1 MSKDFLKVNKEW
13 LSNTEFSL
21 LEKLI
26 VAQIDELVRN
36 KGLCYMTD
44 EQFAVAFGVS
54 TQKVTRAMKKLADN
68 NIIQRNTKTVSNNGK
83 ASKYR
88 TLKAIVKYDYSLPE
102 GIVTSDYSLP
112 EGIVTSDYSLPEGI
126 VKNEK
131 RNSQNDS
138 QGIVTSDYIKDNL
151 KDNIKDNLR
160 ERKIEDLSEKELQS
174 IKQDYKG
181 HMSYNDMKQK
191 YNLKAITREQLENI
205 DALLLEK
212 RQERQKAERAKDDAL
227 YAEHKYIM
235 DYIGGTSK
243 TVLDK
248 CLASVGLDINT
259 FADFASKHQ
268 EYSVDSYNAKK
279 KDFGYHQDCDGK
291 MVCDVSYVNYLKQ
304 GINAFC

>member
-1 MSKDFLKVNKEW
+1 MSKDYLQVNKEW

-26 VAQIDELVRN
+26 VAQINELERN
-36 KGLCYMTD
+36 KRECYMTD
-44 EQFAVAFGVS
+44 KQFAVAFGVS
-54 TQKVTRAMKKLADN
+54 TQQVTRAMKKLADN

-102 GIVTSDYSLP
+102 GIVTSDYSL
-112 EGIVTSDYSLPEGI
+112 SEGI
-126 VKNEK
+126 VKNDK

-151 KDNIKDNLR
+151 KENIKDNLR

-181 HMSYNDMKQK
+181 HMFYNDIKQK

-205 DALLLEK
+205 DALLLAK
-212 RQERQKAERAKDDAL
+212 QQERQKAERAKDDAL

-235 DYIGGTSK
+235 DYIGSTSK

-279 KDFGYHQDCDGK
+279 NDFGYHNDCDGK
-291 MVCDVSYVNYLKQ
+291 RVCNVSYVNYLQQ

>member
-1 MSKDFLKVNKEW
+1 MSEGFLRVNKEL
-13 LSNTEFSL
+13 LSNKDLSL

-26 VAQIDELVRN
+26 VAQITELELNEQV
-36 KGLCYMTD
+36 CYMSD
-44 EQFAVAFGVS
+44 KKFADAFGVS
-54 TQKVTRAMKKLADN
+54 TQQVTRAMKKLADN
-68 NIIQRNTKTVSNNGK
+68 NIIQRNTKTVSNNGQ

-88 TLKAIVKYDYSLPE
+88 TLKAIVK
-102 GIVTSDYSLP
+102 SDYSL
-112 EGIVTSDYSLPEGI
+112 EKGI

-205 DALLLEK
+205 DALLLAK

-227 YAEHKYIM
+227 YAEHESII
-235 DYIGGTSK
+235 DYIGGTSI
-243 TVLDK
+243 TALNN
-248 CLASVGLDINT
+248 CLNYIGLDIT
-259 FADFASKHQ
+259 AFTDFADKHK
-268 EYSVDSYNAKK
+268 EYSFDSYNAKK
-279 KDFGYHQDCDGK
+279 DAFGYHKDCDGK
-291 MVCDVSYVNYLKQ
+291 KVCNMLYKDYLQQ

>member
-112 EGIVTSDYSLPEGI
+112 EGIV
-126 VKNEK
+126 KNDK

-205 DALLLEK
+205 DALLRAK
-212 RQERQKAERAKDDAL
+212 QQERQKAERAKDDAL

-279 KDFGYHQDCDGK
+279 DAFGYHKDCDGK
-291 MVCDVSYVNYLKQ
+291 KVCNVSYVNYLQQ
-304 GINAFC
+304 GINAFCSL

>member
-1 MSKDFLKVNKEW
+1 MSNNFLKVNKEW

-26 VAQIDELVRN
+26 VAQINEYERET
-36 KGLCYMTD
+36 GLCYMTD
-44 EQFAVAFGVS
+44 KQFAVAFGVS
-54 TQKVTRAMKKLADN
+54 TQQVTRAMKKLADN
-68 NIIQRNTKTVSNNGK
+68 NIIQRNTKTVSNNGQ

-88 TLKAIVKYDYSLPE
+88 TLKAIVK
-102 GIVTSDYSLP
+102 SDYSL
-112 EGIVTSDYSLPEGI
+112 EKGI

-151 KDNIKDNLR
+151 KENIKDNLR

-205 DALLLEK
+205 DALLRAK
-212 RQERQKAERAKDDAL
+212 QQERKKAERAKDDAL
-227 YAEHKYIM
+227 VAEHKSIM
-235 DYIGGTSK
+235 DYIGSTSIAA
-243 TVLDK
+243 LNK
-248 CLASVGLDINT
+248 CLDYVGLDIT
-259 FADFASKHQ
+259 AFTDFANKHQ
-268 EYSVDSYNAKK
+268 EYSFDSYNSKRDA
-279 KDFGYHQDCDGK
+279 FGYHQDCDGK
-291 MVCDVSYVNYLKQ
+291 RVCNMLYKDYLQQ
-304 GINAFC
+304 GINASC

>member
-1 MSKDFLKVNKEW
+1 MSNNFLQVNKEW
-13 LSNTEFSL
+13 LSNTELSL

-26 VAQIDELVRN
+26 VAQINEFERN
-36 KGLCYMTD
+36 KKECYMTD
-44 EQFAVAFGVS
+44 KQFADAFGVS
-54 TQKVTRAMKKLADN
+54 TQQVTRAIKKLADN
-68 NIIQRNTKTVSNNGK
+68 NIIQRNTKTVSNNGQ
-83 ASKYR
+83 ASKHR
-88 TLKAIVKYDYSLPE
+88 TLKAIVK
-102 GIVTSDYSLP
+102 SDYSL
-112 EGIVTSDYSLPEGI
+112 EEGI

-151 KDNIKDNLR
+151 KENIKDNLR

-191 YNLKAITREQLENI
+191 YNLKAITKEQLENI
-205 DALLLEK
+205 DALLRAK
-212 RQERQKAERAKDDAL
+212 QQERQKAERAKNDAL
-227 YAEHKYIM
+227 YAEHKSIM

-259 FADFASKHQ
+259 FTDFADKHQ

-279 KDFGYHQDCDGK
+279 NDFGYHQDCDGK
-291 MVCDVSYVNYLKQ
+291 IVCNVSYVNYLKQ

>member
-1 MSKDFLKVNKEW
+1 MSNNFLRVNKEL
-13 LSNTEFSL
+13 LSNKELSL

-26 VAQIDELVRN
+26 VAQITELELNEQV
-36 KGLCYMTD
+36 CYMSD
-44 EQFAVAFGVS
+44 KKFADAFGVS
-54 TQKVTRAMKKLADN
+54 TQQVTRAMKKLADN
-68 NIIQRNTKTVSNNGK
+68 NIIQRNTKTVSNNGQ

-88 TLKAIVKYDYSLPE
+88 TLKAIVK
-102 GIVTSDYSLP
+102 SDYSL
-112 EGIVTSDYSLPEGI
+112 EKGI

-174 IKQDYKG
+174 IKQDYKV

-205 DALLLEK
+205 DALLLAK

-279 KDFGYHQDCDGK
+279 NDFGYHQDCYGK
-291 MVCDVSYVNYLKQ
+291 IVCNVSYINYLKQ

>member
-1 MSKDFLKVNKEW
+1 MSEGFLRVNKEL
-13 LSNTEFSL
+13 LSNKDLSL

-26 VAQIDELVRN
+26 VAQITEFELNEQV
-36 KGLCYMTD
+36 CYMSD
-44 EQFAVAFGVS
+44 KKFADAFGVS
-54 TQKVTRAMKKLADN
+54 TQQVTRAMKKLADN
-68 NIIQRNTKTVSNNGK
+68 NIIQRNTKTVSNNGQ

-88 TLKAIVKYDYSLPE
+88 TLKAIVKYDYSLE
-102 GIVTSDYSLP
+102 K
-112 EGIVTSDYSLPEGI
+112 GI

-131 RNSQNDS
+131 RNSQNGS

-205 DALLLEK
+205 DALLRAK
-212 RQERQKAERAKDDAL
+212 QQERQKAERAKDDAL

-279 KDFGYHQDCDGK
+279 DAFGYHKDCDGK
-291 MVCDVSYVNYLKQ
+291 KVCNLSYVNYLKQ

>member
-1 MSKDFLKVNKEW
+1 MSNNFLKVNKEW

-26 VAQIDELVRN
+26 VAQINEYERET
-36 KGLCYMTD
+36 GLCYMTD
-44 EQFAVAFGVS
+44 KQFAVAFGVS
-54 TQKVTRAMKKLADN
+54 TQQVTRAMKKLADN
-68 NIIQRNTKTVSNNGK
+68 NIIQRNTKTVSNNGQ

-88 TLKAIVKYDYSLPE
+88 TLKAIVK
-102 GIVTSDYSLP
+102 SDYSL
-112 EGIVTSDYSLPEGI
+112 EKGI

-205 DALLLEK
+205 DALLRAK
-212 RQERQKAERAKDDAL
+212 QQERQKAERAKDDAL

-235 DYIGGTSK
+235 DYIGSTSK

-279 KDFGYHQDCDGK
+279 KDFSYHQDCDGK

-304 GINAFC
+304 GINASC

>member
-1 MSKDFLKVNKEW
+1 MSKDYLQVNKEW

-26 VAQIDELVRN
+26 VAQINELERN
-36 KGLCYMTD
+36 ERVCYMTD
-44 EQFAVAFGVS
+44 KQFAVAFGVS
-54 TQKVTRAMKKLADN
+54 TQQVTRAMKKLADN

-102 GIVTSDYSLP
+102 GIVTSDYSL
-112 EGIVTSDYSLPEGI
+112 SKGI

-151 KDNIKDNLR
+151 KENIKDNLR
-160 ERKIEDLSEKELQS
+160 ERKIEDLSEKELKS

-205 DALLLEK
+205 DALLLAK

-291 MVCDVSYVNYLKQ
+291 MVCNVSYVNYLKQ
-304 GINAFC
+304 GINAFYA

>member
-1 MSKDFLKVNKEW
+1 MSKDFLKVNKKW

-102 GIVTSDYSLP
+102 GIVTSDYSL
-112 EGIVTSDYSLPEGI
+112 EEGI
-126 VKNEK
+126 VKNDK

-205 DALLLEK
+205 DALLRAK
-212 RQERQKAERAKDDAL
+212 QQERQKAERAKDDAL
-227 YAEHKYIM
+227 YAEHKSIM
-235 DYIGGTSK
+235 DYIGSTSISA
-243 TVLDK
+243 LNK
-248 CLASVGLDINT
+248 CLDYVGLDIT
-259 FADFASKHQ
+259 AFTDFANKHQ
-268 EYSVDSYNAKK
+268 EYSFDSYNAKM
-279 KDFGYHQDCDGK
+279 DAFGYHKDCDGK
-291 MVCDVSYVNYLKQ
+291 RVCNMLYKDYLQQ
-304 GINAFC
+304 GINASC